1 MTDSVDRNV
10 VKRIIRDL
18 YNGFDWGNTS
28 QGLEYWKNVVL
39 ELERL
44 VPGKEPMKFSIV
56 WSSRENSFILREKVA
71 NKWRQIGRFSNKR
84 EAEIA
89 QEGYYG

>member
-1 MTDSVDRNV
+1 MNGSVDRNV

-18 YNGFDWGNTS
+18 YNGFDWASTS
-28 QGLEYWKNVVL
+28 QGIEYWKKVVL
-39 ELERL
+39 ELESL
-44 VPGKEPMKFSIV
+44 VPEKDPMKFSIV
-56 WSSRENSFILREKVA
+56 WSSRENLFILREKVA